1 LEAVGLDAGE
11 LNLGGN
17 LEYLT
22 NWMEAEIVTSYP
34 YMGGNGLQGVITL
47 KRGNTDG
54 TSNQLTY
61 TELDN
66 LRSMIANQNS
76 AARNYF
82 AMDGDNFII
91 AKSNIA
97 SDGTNTLEEYPF
109 NYMMMVSPYS
119 TPFEFFVALC
129 LITQSPEFVNAL
141 ADYTKNTTIE
151 ITILES
157 LTTTTTTTQLSGKRT
172 VSTYT
177 KTGSVTTDPVVTTT
191 DYNEDPVTEVSYF
204 TAITPIVTEA
214 RTLFVE
220 KTVEP
225 IFTDKTQTPD
235 PVVTNEPDQMGQ
247 YRLINTE
254 TNQVPV
260 TNTTTNTTT
269 TQNVTTYTY
278 EKVDLTENKR
288 TVTTTTRYQTWQAGT
303 TSLRDNTDAFLGFIV
318 SNTGEL
324 PGATAGSQPAQEVD
338 ISQVTGFA
346 RTILEKAA
354 ECKQY
359 VASNGYTYGATGNV
373 PVSGSNG
380 TIDCSGYVSWVLY
393 EAGYK
398 ATFSGH
404 QKTVSFFVN
413 SPPAGWEVITN
424 FDAIQPGDLIIMNDN
439 EGHQYGHIQIYA
451 GGGLYYNCGY
461 TEAIQEAG
469 ATSSNRCRQ
478 DFNFALRAT
487 EPDAGEQNGTTAT
500 TTTTPVGGV
509 NAGRVVE
516 GNLILYKVPGSSAP
530 LSPKENLVTG
540 AELLFKLLGS
550 SERTQIY
557 ETVMRYILYR
567 LTGRSYG
574 VTSLDL
580 SIFGTDSFSSA
591 GGLMGGLAGY
601 LRQFA
606 HSGEAPQST
615 DGKYYLMYG
624 DGVGWPTIGNADIQ
638 WKSHHSQFNK
648 QGKVLEN
655 GQEKTVDSVEQYV
668 GSKLPRGHEAEYTNA
683 EVASYQIY
691 IEKELVD
698 KIGEEL
704 QSVYLNKVNTDTAG
718 LQLSMQQKWA
728 LTAIAYNFGHLPTR
742 DGKTF
747 KQVYEAGAGLYEINS
762 WEHNRYIWD
771 NWWCKLGGGAP
782 GHIPSRD
789 ATFETYVKGIYDY
802 SQSPAG
808 ELFARTKYIYYT
820 AAQLA
825 MFDYAPNKP
834 ITRTAANEQE
844 IFTYEERSGGT
855 VGSTSISGYEF
866 QTYTSSNG
874 KTYTWYLQ
882 NYGPWVN
889 ETSGGGSTMANAGCF
904 CTTTSTIA
912 SGYGSTR
919 LPGWGRTIYEFNL
932 TTRALGSG
940 CPGGVATQ
948 LSASQLTEI
957 RNHLRNGGE
966 VIVHVQG
973 SGRGGTSRYTRDQH
987 WMPIVDINEDGT
999 QIYNMNTTKGS
1010 LNNGQSGWLSITDV
1024 FTSVNCYHL
1033 VNGLK

>member
-1 LEAVGLDAGE
+1 MEAVGLDAGE

-254 TNQVPV
+254 ANQVPV

-324 PGATAGSQPAQEVD
+324 PGATAGSQPAQEID

-451 GGGLYYNCGY
+451 GGR
-461 TEAIQEAG
+461 T
-469 ATSSNRCRQ
+469 
-478 DFNFALRAT
+478 
-487 EPDAGEQNGTTAT
+487 
-500 TTTTPVGGV
+500 
-509 NAGRVVE
+509 
-516 GNLILYKVPGSSAP
+516 
-530 LSPKENLVTG
+530 
-540 AELLFKLLGS
+540 LL
-550 SERTQIY
+550 
-557 ETVMRYILYR
+557 
-567 LTGRSYG
+567 
-574 VTSLDL
+574 
-580 SIFGTDSFSSA
+580 
-591 GGLMGGLAGY
+591 
-601 LRQFA
+601 
-606 HSGEAPQST
+606 
-615 DGKYYLMYG
+615 
-624 DGVGWPTIGNADIQ
+624 
-638 WKSHHSQFNK
+638 
-648 QGKVLEN
+648 
-655 GQEKTVDSVEQYV
+655 
-668 GSKLPRGHEAEYTNA
+668 
-683 EVASYQIY
+683 
-691 IEKELVD
+691 
-698 KIGEEL
+698 
-704 QSVYLNKVNTDTAG
+704 
-718 LQLSMQQKWA
+718 
-728 LTAIAYNFGHLPTR
+728 
-742 DGKTF
+742 
-747 KQVYEAGAGLYEINS
+747 
-762 WEHNRYIWD
+762 
-771 NWWCKLGGGAP
+771 
-782 GHIPSRD
+782 
-789 ATFETYVKGIYDY
+789 
-802 SQSPAG
+802 
-808 ELFARTKYIYYT
+808 
-820 AAQLA
+820 
-825 MFDYAPNKP
+825 
-834 ITRTAANEQE
+834 
-844 IFTYEERSGGT
+844 
-855 VGSTSISGYEF
+855 
-866 QTYTSSNG
+866 
-874 KTYTWYLQ
+874 
-882 NYGPWVN
+882 
-889 ETSGGGSTMANAGCF
+889 
-904 CTTTSTIA
+904 
-912 SGYGSTR
+912 
-919 LPGWGRTIYEFNL
+919 
-932 TTRALGSG
+932 
-940 CPGGVATQ
+940 
-948 LSASQLTEI
+948 
-957 RNHLRNGGE
+957 
-966 VIVHVQG
+966 
-973 SGRGGTSRYTRDQH
+973 
-987 WMPIVDINEDGT
+987 
-999 QIYNMNTTKGS
+999 
-1010 LNNGQSGWLSITDV
+1010 
-1024 FTSVNCYHL
+1024 
-1033 VNGLK
+1033 